1 MTPIPITAEE
11 IAACSAALRYQANDM
26 RANILA
32 RHERAQITGLLLL
45 ANQIED
51 RFTAAATYAAGLEM
65 ITGDDE

>member
-26 RANILA
+26 QSNILA
-32 RHERAQITGLLLL
+32 RHERAKIAGLLLL

-51 RFTAAATYAAGLEM
+51 RFIAAATCAAGMEM
-65 ITGDDE
+65 LTGEDE